1 MLLLSGEAPAT
12 LRVVIVGGSI
22 GGLCAALALQGAG
35 REIDVY
41 ERTPAQMTSRGA
53 GIVVQADVLALLRR
67 HGAPGLPTT
76 RCSYRRYLT
85 FDGRIGTEIP
95 MVQRFTSWD
104 AIYRTLRL
112 AISDDCYH
120 LGRTVTGFDQT
131 NGERE
136 IAVRFEHGEPAG
148 VDLLVCADGWR
159 SDARE
164 RLLPNVHPRYAGYVA
179 WRGTLDEATT
189 HQDLTAFF
197 NDRFTFCEARSGGH
211 ALCYLIPGLGAA
223 IAPGHRR
230 LNWVWYV
237 RVEAGVPLDQ
247 VLTDR
252 RGERRAGSVP
262 SGDLPAPLVAEIHA
276 QASRELHPAFAA
288 LIGAT
293 PDLFVQAIFDLEVP
307 RMVFGRVCLSGDAA
321 FVVRPHTAGATA
333 KAAADA
339 LALAHA
345 LSTNPERLDSA
356 LRHWERER
364 LAAGVAMMQHG
375 VALGNRLAIA
385 R

>member
-1 MLLLSGEAPAT
+1 M
-12 LRVVIVGGSI
+12 
-22 GGLCAALALQGAG
+22 
-35 REIDVY
+35 
-41 ERTPAQMTSRGA
+41 
-53 GIVVQADVLALLRR
+53 
-67 HGAPGLPTT
+67 
-76 RCSYRRYLT
+76 
-85 FDGRIGTEIP
+85 P
-95 MVQRFTSWD
+95 MAQRFTSWE
-104 AIYRTLRL
+104 AIYQTLSS
-112 AISDDCYH
+112 AVPDDCYH
-120 LGRTVTGFDQT
+120 LGRTMTGFDQT

-136 IAVRFEHGEPAG
+136 VTVRLDHGEL
-148 VDLLVCADGWR
+148 VRTDLLVCADGWR

-164 RLLPNVHPRYAGYVA
+164 RLLPNIQPRYAGYVA
-179 WRGTLDEATT
+179 WRGTLDEAVA
-189 HQDLTAFF
+189 HQDLTGFF
-197 NDRFTFCEARSGGH
+197 DDRFTFCEARSGGH
-211 ALCYLIPGLGAA
+211 ALCYLIPGLDAA
-223 IAPGHRR
+223 IAPGSRR

-262 SGDLPAPLVAEIHA
+262 SGGVPAPLAAEVHA
-276 QASRELHPAFAA
+276 LAGRELHPAFAA

-293 PDLFVQAIFDLEVP
+293 PDLFVQAIFDLAVP

-321 FVVRPHTAGATA
+321 FVVRPHIAGATA

-345 LSTNPERLDSA
+345 VSTTPERLDVA
-356 LRHWERER
+356 LRDWERER

-375 VALGNRLAIA
+375 VALGNRFATA